1 MWAHNSD
8 HKRKCLERFQTVIF
22 IHNIMK
28 QTERHEANRVI
39 GNIGIP
45 LEYLNNHHYLVR
57 NRQLYLKYSK
67 SLSVLL
73 LYTFGMPWASETL
86 NRSIMSSQTV
96 CSCLVSTA
104 NCTVLIL
111 LRHLFRWR
119 EIDEKTSWWHSD
131 SFQGLSESYYWINP
145 HKIDQIWKKVSSWFF
160 FLHDCFS
167 LIDAG
172 MQKFYLHTLKTFWVS
187 GPQNS

>member
-86 NRSIMSSQTV
+86 NKSIMSSQTV
-96 CSCLVSTA
+96 CSGLVSTA
-104 NCTVLIL
+104 NCTDICLGEERLMKRHRGGTAILFKDCLNLAIGSICIKLIKS
-111 LRHLFRWR
+111 
-119 EIDEKTSWWHSD
+119 EK
-131 SFQGLSESYYWINP
+131 SFQLI
-145 HKIDQIWKKVSSWFF
+145 FF
-160 FLHDCFS
+160 FCTIAL
-167 LIDAG
+167 
-172 MQKFYLHTLKTFWVS
+172 V
-187 GPQNS
+187 